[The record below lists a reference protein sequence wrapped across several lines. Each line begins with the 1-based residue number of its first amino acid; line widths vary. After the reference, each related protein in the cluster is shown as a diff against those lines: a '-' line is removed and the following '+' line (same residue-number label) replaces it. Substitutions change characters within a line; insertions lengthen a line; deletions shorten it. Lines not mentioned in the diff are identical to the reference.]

1 MIDLFLAASELM
13 NETDG
18 GGRNAQYLFVA
29 PQLLPS
35 PWPYNTPAPTPATQQ
50 LDWLNSFAAVFAG
63 FAKNSAGTGPSPDS
77 ETGQKVAVFSY
88 N

>member
-1 MIDLFLAASELM
+1 MINLFLAASELM

-18 GGRNAQYLFVA
+18 GRNAQYLFVA
-29 PQLLPS
+29 PQLS
-35 PWPYNTPAPTPATQQ
+35 PAPLAIHNPPPPPLAHPAV
-50 LDWLNSFAAVFAG
+50 AATDSTVFAG
-63 FAKNSAGTGPSPDS
+63 FAKNSPSPDS